1 MGWGQLIYYAVVLII
16 SLVSAYMLMKK
27 VGGEAAR
34 AGTLEDFNIATAQDR
49 PIQYIGGTVKLTAPN
64 ILWYGALRTIPIR
77 KKAGKKKQTVG
88 YKYYLGVQ
96 AGLCYG
102 PGVVLKK
109 LWFGKDL
116 AWSGE
121 ISSGSFTVDKQQLF
135 GGEDRGGGVAGT
147 VTFYPG
153 DRTQTEDSYLI
164 SKVGEDKT
172 SALRGLSYLV
182 FKDFYFGNS
191 TSLNSPAMELQRF
204 PKSPAGNTAWERIGD
219 DANPAY
225 LVYEFLT
232 NRMFGSSIP
241 AALIDVDAIE
251 ACAEKLHA
259 EGLGLSILLDGQ
271 RQVGDIISDILKHI
285 DGNRITDSETGMLRI
300 SLIRPD
306 YDIESLPVINE
317 SIIKSVSDFKRGS
330 VTSAVSEIRVKYKSR
345 SADYE
350 ERIAQAQ
357 NLGLRVHK
365 GLVDS
370 SQQDFPY
377 ATTATVAQG
386 IAARLMIPLSSPL
399 TNCTVECN
407 RKLHRVQVGD
417 PIMLNWSPLDV
428 SRMVMRVTS
437 VDLGTLDK
445 GTIKLSL
452 IQDVFGT
459 TETIYTPP
467 ANDEW
472 ERPSSVAHPVE
483 HYLLTECPA
492 FLEDDGQP
500 GHLICVAERPDNEL
514 GYRLLTKVPGEE
526 EFSWD
531 GTTGFGVSGVIVAK
545 TAEGFEVEGKD
556 LDLLGNATTGQIL
569 RGENIAYID
578 NADVATTEWFGYRTV
593 THLENGN
600 VLISGLERGL
610 VDTVPYDHALGARVW
625 FVDQAPI
632 TTALPYPPGYVD
644 AKLLT
649 YTNNDAL
656 TEETSDTHTVN
667 VIGRYKLPV
676 VPAGVMLNGW
686 YSGNNVSSSST
697 YRIRWSRR
705 RSDYQGILLDTDS
718 LDVPEAGVTY
728 NVRLKQ
734 DGVTKAVSY
743 GVAGNEIDMSGSL
756 IVQGELLVE
765 IEAVADAGNS
775 IVTRVAKY
783 NITA

>member
-1 MGWGQLIYYAVVLII
+1 MGWAQIIYYAVVLII
-16 SLVSAYMLMKK
+16 SLVSMYMLAKK
-27 VGGEAAR
+27 VGGEAAK

-49 PIQYIGGTVKLTAPN
+49 PIQYIGGTIKLSAPN
-64 ILWYGALRTIPIR
+64 ILWYGAMRTVPIR

-121 ISSGSFTVDKQQLF
+121 VSSGSFSIDKKQLF

-147 VTFYPG
+147 VTFYSG
-153 DRTQTEDSYLI
+153 NRTQAEDSYLV
-164 SKVGEDKT
+164 SKVGESKT

-204 PKSPAGNTAWERIGD
+204 PKSPAGNTGWERIGD

-232 NRMFGSSIP
+232 SRMFGSSIP

-251 ACAEKLHA
+251 QCAEQLHA

-271 RQVGDIISDILKHI
+271 KQVGDVISDILKHI
-285 DGNRITDSETGMLRI
+285 DGNRITDATTGQLRI

-306 YDIESLPVINE
+306 YNIDSLPVIDE

-350 ERIAQAQ
+350 ERVAQAQ
-357 NLGLRVHK
+357 NLGLRIHK

-399 TNCTVECN
+399 TNCNVECN

-417 PIMLNWSPLDV
+417 PIVLNWSPLDV

-445 GTIKLSL
+445 GTIKLGL

-467 ANDEW
+467 AGDDW
-472 ERPSSVAHPVE
+472 ERPTSVAHPVE
-483 HYLLTECPA
+483 NALIMECPA

-500 GHLICVAERPDNEL
+500 GHLICVAERPDAEL
-514 GYRLLTKVPGEE
+514 GYRLLTRLPGED
-526 EFSWD
+526 EFNWD
-531 GTTGFGVSGVIVAK
+531 GTTGFSVSGVIVAK
-545 TAEGFEVEGKD
+545 HDEGFEVAGKD

-569 RGENIAYID
+569 RGENLAYIN
-578 NADVATTEWFGYRTV
+578 NADLALSEWFGYRSV
-593 THLENGN
+593 ELLENGN
-600 VLISGLERGL
+600 VFISGLERGL
-610 VDTVPYDHALGARVW
+610 IDTIAVDHALGAWVW
-625 FVDQAPI
+625 FVDQSPVTSSYA
-632 TTALPYPPGYVD
+632 YPVGSVQ

-649 YTNNDAL
+649 YTNNDAM
-656 TEETSDTHTVN
+656 TEEFSETVG
-667 VIGRYKLPV
+667 VSVVGRYTLPV
-676 VPAGVMLNGW
+676 VPGRVMLNGW
-686 YSGNNVSSSST
+686 LASNEVATSST
-697 YRIRWSRR
+697 YRISWAR
-705 RSDYQGILLDTDS
+705 RSSDYPGIVAENDPLDIAQ
-718 LDVPEAGVTY
+718 AGVSY
-728 NVRLKQ
+728 NVWVKQ
-734 DGVTKAVSY
+734 DGVVKITQY
-743 GVAGNEIDMSGSL
+743 GVTGDQLDVDGTL
-756 IVQGELLVE
+756 LDVGEVE
-765 IEAVADAGNS
+765 VLIEAVADAGNS
-775 IVTRVAKY
+775 IVTKT
-783 NITA
+783 IGWTISH